1 MAVDYLDAPARTN
14 LGTGFFRKLAGALD
28 SINRATAA
36 GRTCEGLAN
45 MSDAELASRGIH
57 REDIPQIVIQQLLG
71 HTPTQNG
78 Q

>member
-1 MAVDYLDAPARTN
+1 MAVDYFDAPKRTN
-14 LGTGFFRKLAGALD
+14 LGTRFFQSLARALD

-36 GRTCEGLAN
+36 GRTCEGLFN
-45 MSDAELASRGIH
+45 LSDAELARRGIQ

-71 HTPTQNG
+71 HTATQNG